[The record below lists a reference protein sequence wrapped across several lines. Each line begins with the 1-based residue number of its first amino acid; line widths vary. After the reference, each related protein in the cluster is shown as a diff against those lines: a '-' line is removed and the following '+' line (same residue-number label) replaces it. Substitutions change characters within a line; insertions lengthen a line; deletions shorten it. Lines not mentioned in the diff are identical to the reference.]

1 MSVTVDRPWIS
12 FDLGQELQVLS
23 WAVNRP
29 GLVRAREILWREVR
43 NADLP
48 RDLDV
53 TEWLQDLLRDR
64 DALGSVCFL
73 TSRDVRA
80 MTQAVVSVGD
90 VTAHAVA
97 TVGLSN
103 AERIGTRFKRDPSA
117 WGTINVAVRLNV
129 GLTETALIEAV
140 SIATQARTTAVIEVD
155 LQLPTGVATG
165 TGTDC
170 IAVAAPVGAQP
181 YAGLHTDVGVAL
193 GGAVYQAVSKGA
205 REWMIAPGATG
216 PGLAGRS
223 PTSSDDDT
231 GAA

>member
-12 FDLGQELQVLS
+12 FDLGQEMRVLS
-23 WAVNRP
+23 WALNRP

-48 RDLDV
+48 ADLDV
-53 TEWLQDLLRDR
+53 HDWLSGVLHERGAT
-64 DALGSVCFL
+64 DAVCFL

-80 MTQAVVSVGD
+80 VTQARAQSGD

-103 AERIGTRFKRDPSA
+103 AERIGTRFERDPAA
-117 WGTINVAVRLNV
+117 WGTINVAVRVNV
-129 GLTETALIEAV
+129 GLSETALLEAV
-140 SIATQARTTAVIEVD
+140 SIATQARTTAVIEAG
-155 LQLPTGVATG
+155 LQLPTGIATG

-170 IAVAAPVGAQP
+170 IAVAAPEGDAL

-193 GGAVYQAVSKGA
+193 GGAVYQAMQQGTRA
-205 REWMIAPGATG
+205 WMQKPGPRG
-216 PGLAGRS
+216 PGLDAG
-223 PTSSDDDT
+223 
-231 GAA
+231 

>member
-1 MSVTVDRPWIS
+1 MSVIVDRPWIS
-12 FDLGQELQVLS
+12 FDLGEEMQVLS
-23 WAVNRP
+23 WAVNRS

-53 TEWLQDLLRDR
+53 TEWLQGMLRDR
-64 DALGSVCFL
+64 DALRSVCFL

-103 AERIGTRFKRDPSA
+103 AERIGRRFERDPLA
-117 WGTINVAVRLNV
+117 WGTINVAVRLNM
-129 GLTETALIEAV
+129 GLTDTALIEAV
-140 SIATQARTTAVIEVD
+140 SIATQARTTAVIEVG
-155 LQLPTGVATG
+155 LRLPTGIATG

-170 IAVAAPVGAQP
+170 IAVAAPVGDVP
-181 YAGLHTDVGVAL
+181 YSGLHTDVGVAL
-193 GGAVYQAVSKGA
+193 GGAVYRAVSQGA
-205 REWMIAPGATG
+205 QDWMIAPGAKG
-216 PGLAGRS
+216 PGLAGN
-223 PTSSDDDT
+223 
-231 GAA
+231 